1 MQAAILNQYH
11 KHDVALSITDV
22 PMPTI
27 NADQVLVKSLA
38 AGVNPVDNM
47 ITRGE
52 VKLIIPYHLPIVAG
66 NEIVGE
72 IVALGANVSDFK
84 KGDRVFARL
93 PLKHPGAFAQFVA
106 IDSHAIAKVPAYL
119 SNEEAAAIP
128 LTALTAMQA
137 FELMD
142 VQPGKKL
149 FISGGTGGFGAMAI
163 PLAKAMGLYV
173 ITNGNGRNAERVLA
187 LGADEF
193 IDYRKDDYAQKLKNI
208 DYVIDTLG
216 GKETAKQL
224 QILKNGGKLVSLKG
238 MPNSD
243 FAKRMQLPF
252 FKRIIFSLAGKQLD
266 RLAARRQQK
275 YYFIFVHENGQQLQ
289 QAADI
294 FAKQQLHPSIEQ
306 VYPFSQLNEALQK
319 VDQGH
324 AKGKTVIT
332 FKD

>member
-11 KHDVALSITDV
+11 KHDVALSIIDV

-52 VKLIIPYHLPIVAG
+52 VKLIIPYQLPIVAG

-72 IVALGANVSDFK
+72 IVALGANVSGFK

-93 PLKHPGAFAQFVA
+93 PLIHPGAFAQFVA

-142 VQPGKKL
+142 VQPGKN
-149 FISGGTGGFGAMAI
+149 FSFPAAQ
-163 PLAKAMGLYV
+163 V
-173 ITNGNGRNAERVLA
+173 VLA
-187 LGADEF
+187 RWQF
-193 IDYRKDDYAQKLKNI
+193 HW
-208 DYVIDTLG
+208 
-216 GKETAKQL
+216 
-224 QILKNGGKLVSLKG
+224 
-238 MPNSD
+238 P
-243 FAKRMQLPF
+243 KRWGF
-252 FKRIIFSLAGKQLD
+252 
-266 RLAARRQQK
+266 
-275 YYFIFVHENGQQLQ
+275 
-289 QAADI
+289 
-294 FAKQQLHPSIEQ
+294 
-306 VYPFSQLNEALQK
+306 
-319 VDQGH
+319 
-324 AKGKTVIT
+324 T
-332 FKD
+332 